1 MTEMLKRD
9 FLREKLCILDGIT
22 CVDDT
27 KFNFEIRSLG
37 IDDHYHAI
45 KIRSFVRIDHK
56 CHVMMYIPPRDPRIT
71 KNNPK
76 GKAIGTEGETA
87 KYFMFKYIFKFY

>member
-45 KIRSFVRIDHK
+45 KINNVVSIF
-56 CHVMMYIPPRDPRIT
+56 YSNST
-71 KNNPK
+71 K
-76 GKAIGTEGETA
+76 
-87 KYFMFKYIFKFY
+87 KFLILLFCI